1 MADWDPS
8 QTIVFIIG
16 ILEWEDKDGFSSM
29 SVENRKDEE
38 LMKYF
43 LAAGVPDEHVH
54 YYCDKEAV
62 TSTVSDD
69 LKYYVS
75 QADENDTL
83 FFYFSGL
90 FRNNGP
96 CRERSLARTI
106 PVLVIINFEWL
117 MRSRLWK

>member
-16 ILEWEDKDGFSSM
+16 ILEWEDKDSFSSM
-29 SVENRKDEE
+29 SVESRKGEE
-38 LMKYF
+38 LMNFF
-43 LAAGVPDEHVH
+43 LAGGVPDKHVH

-62 TSTVSDD
+62 TSTVTDD

-83 FFYFSGL
+83 FFYFSVL
-90 FRNNGP
+90 FKNNGLW
-96 CRERSLARTI
+96 RERTLLGTI
-106 PVLVIINFEWL
+106 PLLVIINFECF
-117 MRSRLWK
+117 MRPRL

>member
-1 MADWDPS
+1 MTNWDPS

-16 ILEWEDKDGFSSM
+16 ILEWEDKDSFSSM

-83 FFYFSGL
+83 FFYFLGL
-90 FRNNGP
+90 FRNNSP
-96 CRERSLARTI
+96 WRERSLAKTI
-106 PVLVIINFEWL
+106 SILVIINFECL
-117 MRSRLWK
+117 MWSRLWK

>member
-1 MADWDPS
+1 MRADWDPS

-16 ILEWEDKDGFSSM
+16 ILEWEDKDSFSSM
-29 SVENRKDEE
+29 KVDNRKDEE
-38 LMKYF
+38 LMNFF

-62 TSTVSDD
+62 TSTVTDD

-83 FFYFSGL
+83 FFYFLVL
-90 FRNNGP
+90 FKNNGP
-96 CRERSLARTI
+96 WRERSLVGPI
-106 PVLVIINFEWL
+106 PILVIINFECRMWP
-117 MRSRLWK
+117 RL